1 MRDLGQQLQ
10 TLSGTPVLWLGLG
23 NTDGGD
29 DAAGLRL
36 ADALQASQVPGVSL
50 VGLRPE
56 QWIARA
62 EFPRDTHLIFLDAAD
77 FSAQP
82 GAVAFLDATQIQAR
96 FPQISTHRLALS
108 TLARLL
114 FDRGAA
120 GVWLLGIQPAS
131 LRLGPTL
138 SPVVQF
144 TVELLGRLIVQH
156 FGPKTPGHAPVHFS
170 WPVAAREA
178 TAPDPATIPATG
190 RRTP

>member
-36 ADALQASQVPGVSL
+36 AQTLQAAHVPGVS
-50 VGLRPE
+50 VAGLRPE
-56 QWIARA
+56 QWIAHA
-62 EFPRDTHLIFLDAAD
+62 AFPRDTHLVFLDAAE

-120 GVWLLGIQPAS
+120 GVWLLGIQPVS
-131 LRLGPTL
+131 LRLGPAL

-144 TVELLGRLIVQH
+144 TVELLGRLIAHH
-156 FGPKTPGHAPVHFS
+156 FGPEKPQPNSNHPAWPMTAGQPPAPAS
-170 WPVAAREA
+170 IA
-178 TAPDPATIPATG
+178 ATG